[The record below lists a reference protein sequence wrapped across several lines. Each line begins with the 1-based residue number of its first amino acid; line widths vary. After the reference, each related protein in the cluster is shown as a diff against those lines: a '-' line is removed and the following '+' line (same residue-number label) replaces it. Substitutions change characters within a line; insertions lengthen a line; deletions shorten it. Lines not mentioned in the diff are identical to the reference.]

1 MNNDY
6 NNHFII
12 ITIINYNKY
21 FNIDI
26 DHNNHI
32 SKKSV
37 ENIFKYSTI
46 FIVKQFCDNSNSFL
60 FPLVWKDDYIPS
72 KVIQFIQR
80 TIITGRSGI

>member
-12 ITIINYNKY
+12 ITIINYKKY
-21 FNIDI
+21 FNVDI

-32 SKKSV
+32 SKESA

-46 FIVKQFCDNSNSFL
+46 FIVKQFCDNSNSF
-60 FPLVWKDDYIPS
+60 
-72 KVIQFIQR
+72 FI
-80 TIITGRSGI
+80 SVSMEE